1 MRPIIISGSSR
12 NDGNTT
18 AVVNILTHLSGWD
31 TIDLNDY
38 QISYYDYQHLNRDDD
53 FLPLMRK
60 IIGQYDTLILATP
73 VYWYS
78 MSGIMKVFFDRISDL
93 ITIEKDLGRKLRGKK
108 MASISASGGNDL
120 GELFWLPFRRSAE
133 YLGMV
138 YLGDLHVK
146 VNENHNQLKKGM
158 TETIGQY
165 IDRIKENY
173 ERNDGSDQY

>member
-12 NDGNTT
+12 NDGNTA
-18 AVVNILTHLSGWD
+18 AVVNILNQCSGWD
-31 TIDLNDY
+31 IIDLNDY
-38 QISYYDYQHLNRDDD
+38 HISYYDYQHLNKDDD
-53 FLPLMRK
+53 FLPLMRM
-60 IIGQYDTLILATP
+60 IVEQYDTIILATP

-120 GELFWLPFRRSAE
+120 GELFWLPFRKSAE
-133 YLGMV
+133 YLGML

-146 VNENHNQLKKGM
+146 VNEDHDQLEKGM
-158 TETIGQY
+158 TLAISQY
-165 IDRIKENY
+165 IDRIRENY
-173 ERNDGSDQY
+173 AKPS

>member
-18 AVVNILTHLSGWD
+18 AVVDILVQCTGWD

-38 QISYYDYQHLNRDDD
+38 HISYYDYRHLNKDDD
-53 FLPLMRK
+53 FIPLMRK
-60 IIGQYDTLILATP
+60 IIDQYDTIILVTP

-93 ITIEKDLGRKLRGKK
+93 ITIEKELGRKLRGKK
-108 MASISASGGNDL
+108 MACISASGGNDL
-120 GELFWLPFRRSAE
+120 GDLFWLPFRKSAE
-133 YLGMV
+133 YLGMI

-146 VNENHNQLKKGM
+146 VNANHDRLKGGM
-158 TETIGQY
+158 ANAIGQY

-173 ERNDGSDQY
+173 SQPNQLQR